1 MKFPSQMFLILP
13 LSLPLFPF
21 LPVSHC
27 LTTQD
32 IQSTKLSKVANS
44 TYKGGVF
51 IDDDACLAFS
61 PLKPQPTQRRANLN
75 HNIIVFR
82 SCRAFDLRSS
92 LHHQDSK
99 SRPTPTWWPPAL
111 KFFPSSNVDS
121 VNLMPGR
128 RDWYERKQCVQKRE
142 AACKEDTTQ
151 KLVNI
156 DVGWIGDERL
166 PN

>member
-21 LPVSHC
+21 QSLTVSRHKIYKAQNC
-27 LTTQD
+27 QKLQTLHIKAESSSTTMR
-32 IQSTKLSKVANS
+32 VWR
-44 TYKGGVF
+44 F
-51 IDDDACLAFS
+51 
-61 PLKPQPTQRRANLN
+61 PPPTSQRRAHLN
-75 HNIIVFR
+75 HNIIIFR

-142 AACKEDTTQ
+142 AVGKEDTTE
-151 KLVNI
+151 KLVSI